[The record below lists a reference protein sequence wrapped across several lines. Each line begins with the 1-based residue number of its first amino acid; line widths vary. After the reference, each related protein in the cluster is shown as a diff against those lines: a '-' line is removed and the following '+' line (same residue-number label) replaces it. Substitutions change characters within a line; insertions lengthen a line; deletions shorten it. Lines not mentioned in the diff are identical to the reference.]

1 MFLVSSIL
9 LIPVGL
15 VWGFTAYL
23 VWYEETRV
31 RTMKERILEE
41 VKGRNMERERER
53 IEVVDV
59 FGVRYEDLPDSRTRV
74 RYVIFGVALK

>member
-1 MFLVSSIL
+1 
-9 LIPVGL
+9 
-15 VWGFTAYL
+15 
-23 VWYEETRV
+23 
-31 RTMKERILEE
+31 MKERILEE

-59 FGVRYEDLPDSRTRV
+59 FGVRYEDLPDSRTRE